1 MFILKRFKIM
11 EVVKICMP
19 KKNGSNV
26 LLKNRILEPKENLRM
41 KDEEIEIIWK

>member
-1 MFILKRFKIM
+1 MFISKRFKIM

-26 LLKNRILEPKENLRM
+26 LLKTKFWNL
-41 KDEEIEIIWK
+41 KKT